1 MSLNIKDY
9 IIAGLIV
16 IIVGMGISL
25 SYYEIRND
33 ILAEQLTNVE
43 LLQKEAE
50 RKTKIIKRRFEQE
63 RIESDE
69 QYKNKLDTLN
79 ADIKWL
85 RDSNTSLLPTIT
97 KATRDIKTITFQR
110 EELDKAIQNYRTDI
124 QRLIAEGRECQIAL
138 ETIQDW
144 WYNIETL
151 YE

>member
-1 MSLNIKDY
+1 
-9 IIAGLIV
+9 
-16 IIVGMGISL
+16 MGISL

-43 LLQKEAE
+43 LLQKESE

-63 RIESDE
+63 RIEADE
-69 QYKNKLDTLN
+69 QYKNKLDSLN
-79 ADIKWL
+79 ADVKWL
-85 RDSNTSLLPTIT
+85 RNSNTSLLPLIT

-124 QRLIAEGRECQIAL
+124 QRLITEGRECQIAL
-138 ETIQDW
+138 KTIQDW